1 MTKVNK
7 ANTRDVA
14 IYWRDSEAASNST
27 GNFSTDGANLYSYSL
42 RIGETD
48 DKGNKILLDYTSN
61 TEYGFQ
67 SMTTS
72 KHVGYGRR
80 HADIINDGAM
90 LHDFRSNRK

>member
-1 MTKVNK
+1 MMSKVNK

-27 GNFSTDGANLYSYSL
+27 GNFSTDGTNLYSYSL

-48 DKGNKILLDYTSN
+48 EKGNKILLDYSAN
-61 TEYGFQ
+61 TEFGFQ

-72 KHVGYGRR
+72 KHVGYGRIQ
-80 HADIINDGAM
+80 ADFVNDGAV
-90 LHDFRSNRK
+90 LHDFRSRR